1 MDAGETFQSLGQ
13 VPLNFQFVKTG
24 DDYYVD
30 DNFDENDEPETLEI
44 NSDVPHDFRFVHIE
58 NGEGELMRL
67 KQEPVN
73 LIETM
78 ETREVPLGFN
88 FVHLQ
93 NADGDDVIR
102 YI

>member
-1 MDAGETFQSLGQ
+1 M
-13 VPLNFQFVKTG
+13 NFQFVNTK
-24 DDYYVD
+24 DDFYVD
-30 DNFDENDEPETLEI
+30 DDFTEDEDAEKIEVS
-44 NSDVPHDFRFVHIE
+44 SDVPHDFRFVHIS
-58 NGEGELMRL
+58 NSEGELMREVE
-67 KQEPVN
+67 QAN

-78 ETREVPLGFN
+78 PSGDVPLGFN

>member
-1 MDAGETFQSLGQ
+1 LDYKF
-13 VPLNFQFVKTG
+13 LNTG

-30 DNFDENDEPETLEI
+30 DNFQEDEEPETVEI
-44 NSDVPHDFRFVHIE
+44 SSDVPHDFRFVHIQ
-58 NGEGELMRL
+58 NDDGELM
-67 KQEPVN
+67 QQQSTN

-78 ETREVPLGFN
+78 PSGEVPLGYN